1 MLCGLWKVSRRAD
14 TICNSSV
21 FPTQTTPAAFLGLSS
36 FSVAVS
42 FSKMLKSLKMS
53 HHYCFECSTFLCVQ
67 KTRSGYALGSKKIH
81 LRLVGTIQPCAYNC
95 ECLQAY
101 CEEFL
106 AWVGKG
112 KKRWDTLLSGELTD
126 VGVAALHFW
135 LFWDPGFCLSHA
147 QPKTYNPLYCCFSLS
162 IRQALK
168 RTFQDKCWNYFLN
181 VWMEVCFRVIYSF
194 GLLCFLAFPMRTAS
208 CLMTRLCN
216 WGNALFLEESL
227 QQPAS
232 APPR

>member
-1 MLCGLWKVSRRAD
+1 MCSENQVWICSGEQKNTPQTCGDNTALCIQLWMPTGILWGIPGMSREGEEKV
-14 TICNSSV
+14 
-21 FPTQTTPAAFLGLSS
+21 
-36 FSVAVS
+36 
-42 FSKMLKSLKMS
+42 
-53 HHYCFECSTFLCVQ
+53 
-67 KTRSGYALGSKKIH
+67 
-81 LRLVGTIQPCAYNC
+81 
-95 ECLQAY
+95 
-101 CEEFL
+101 
-106 AWVGKG
+106 
-112 KKRWDTLLSGELTD
+112 DTLLSGELTE